1 MWVTMEVIE
10 AGLPGLLGCFSAF
23 RNKNPEPRQTDK
35 PLPLHRE
42 QAAGASSL
50 CIPRAAAELRAEPG
64 TSNTSRPRTRTALA
78 PGLCCSQL
86 GTLPSACPRPAEGQ
100 RSTRGSQLRPLWC
113 RAREN
118 VTDQPALLNGAG
130 LGASARAWGGAGIC
144 TEQLEEAQGSDPS
157 KSPLFHEIQ
166 APAVPGL
173 HLVPSLG
180 IRGWLREM
188 WPQAV
193 PTALL
198 GSGQSF
204 QLFPHEGPGNPWMEV
219 WLKLPWHR
227 WRGSCV
233 QRANPSCCCA

>member
-1 MWVTMEVIE
+1 MRQGCRVYWAASLRLEIKTPSHGKRINLCLCTGSRQRVPARSASRGLQLSSELSQAHPTP
-10 AGLPGLLGCFSAF
+10 AGCS
-23 RNKNPEPRQTDK
+23 
-35 PLPLHRE
+35 
-42 QAAGASSL
+42 
-50 CIPRAAAELRAEPG
+50 
-64 TSNTSRPRTRTALA
+64 RTALA
-78 PGLCCSQL
+78 LGLYCSQL

-198 GSGQSF
+198 RSGQSF

>member
-1 MWVTMEVIE
+1 MEVIE

-64 TSNTSRPRTRTALA
+64 TSNTSRLLKDSPGPGALLQPA
-78 PGLCCSQL
+78 GHPAL
-86 GTLPSACPRPAEGQ
+86 GLPSASGRAEEHEGLAAEAALVPCQ
-100 RSTRGSQLRPLWC
+100 G
-113 RAREN
+113 N

-198 GSGQSF
+198 RSGQSF

-233 QRANPSCCCA
+233 QRENPSCCCA